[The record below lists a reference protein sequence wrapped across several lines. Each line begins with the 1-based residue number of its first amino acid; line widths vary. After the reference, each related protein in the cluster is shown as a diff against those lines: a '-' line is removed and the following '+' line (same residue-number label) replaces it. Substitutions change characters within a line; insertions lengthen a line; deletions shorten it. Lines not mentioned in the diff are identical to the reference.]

1 MPTDKDEFF
10 YFTLMDFKSAVEEWG
25 DDVFSE
31 LEKSFPDIYDKLEA
45 YLCNKKLERDFLDNQ
60 EEVL

>member
-45 YLCNKKLERDFLDNQ
+45 YLANKQFQEFLSNQ
-60 EEVL
+60 NEVL